1 MGSAATF
8 ALRAVVET
16 EADSHERLAASIR
29 RLFGVAAG
37 LNWKSYDPF
46 DLLLSP
52 YCRAVP
58 AASSD
63 AARVLVQIGK
73 RSRTTRLRRL
83 LRVPE
88 HEEPK
93 ALAEF
98 LRSAL
103 LLDQTGEAWARD
115 YVPVLSDRLRRLALV
130 APGGCGWGITFP
142 YASRFGY
149 IAPETPTIYD
159 TTVACQAL
167 LDEYDWHGS
176 EAALAGAAGGC
187 GFILEGLGTFEHNE
201 RQWFRY
207 VPGSNGPV
215 VNVQASAASL
225 LARLGYEIRDERML
239 ERADAAAATV
249 LQCQRPDGSWPYSD
263 DGRATFVDGFHT
275 GFTLQ
280 GMQEYS
286 SCRQEAAVSGVDEAL
301 ERGFSFF
308 KDHLLTSGGLPRGFA
323 DGRRSLDGQ
332 NLGQCIQTLV
342 TCGTS
347 ADRKTALRMWHLGF
361 ENGRAFDVSG
371 SGRRFTALRW
381 TVAPAALAGAHLLKS
396 ARADQP

>member
-1 MGSAATF
+1 M
-8 ALRAVVET
+8 VET
-16 EADSHERLAASIR
+16 ETDSHERLAASIR
-29 RLFGVAAG
+29 RLFGIAAE
-37 LNWKSYDPF
+37 LNWRSYDPF

-52 YCRAVP
+52 YCSAVP
-58 AASSD
+58 AVSSV
-63 AARVLVQIGK
+63 AARALVQIGK
-73 RSRTTRLRRL
+73 RSGTRLRRL

-93 ALAEF
+93 TLAEF

-103 LLDQTGEAWARD
+103 LLDRAGEVWACD
-115 YVPVLSDRLRRLALV
+115 YAPALSDRLRGLALA

-142 YASRFGY
+142 YVSRFGY
-149 IAPETPTIYD
+149 IPPETPTIYD
-159 TTVACQAL
+159 TMVACQAL
-167 LDEYDWHGS
+167 LDEYDWRAS

-187 GFILEGLGTFEHNE
+187 DFILDGLGSFEHNG

-225 LARLGYEIRDERML
+225 LARLGCETREDRILD
-239 ERADAAAATV
+239 RADAAAATV

-280 GMQEYS
+280 GMQEYAS
-286 SCRQEAAVSGVDEAL
+286 YRQHAAVAGVDEAL

-308 KDHLLTSGGLPRGFA
+308 KDHLLTSDGLPRGFA
-323 DGRRSLDGQ
+323 DGRASLDGQ

-347 ADRKTALRMWHLGF
+347 AERTSALRLWHLGF
-361 ENGRAFDVSG
+361 GEGRASDVSG
-371 SGRRFTALRW
+371 SGRRFMALRW
-381 TVAPAALAGAHLLKS
+381 TVAPAALAGAQLLRS
-396 ARADQP
+396 LRAHES